1 MREGFYCWMK
11 EREREEGGG
20 LLLVYTSEIDT
31 NERYNINFACGG
43 KVQALQEMK

>member
-1 MREGFYCWMK
+1 MREGFYCRMK
-11 EREREEGGG
+11 ERERGGGG